1 MMNVIDF
8 KTSAFFSGRIIF
20 VGILLAVF
28 ALFVVLKS
36 LLAGLIIFIISVV
49 IFTTHYRLRI
59 DFVKKA
65 YFDYVWFMG
74 LKNGDHGKFGRID
87 YLFIKKSRVSQKMN
101 HIVIS
106 STIQNEIYDGY
117 LKFSDGEKI
126 HLLTKESKTGL
137 LEKLKVI
144 SGKLNTRIVDYSEG
158 EPKEI

>member
-1 MMNVIDF
+1 MIDF
-8 KTSAFFSGRIIF
+8 KTSPFFSGRIIF

-28 ALFVVLKS
+28 GLFVAMKS
-36 LLAGLIIFIISVV
+36 MLAGLILFTISVL

-59 DFVKKA
+59 DFAKKV
-65 YFDYVWFMG
+65 YFDYVWFLG
-74 LKNGDHGKFGRID
+74 LKNGDHGKFDRIE

-126 HLLTKESKTGL
+126 HLLTKESKDVL
-137 LEKLKVI
+137 LEKLKMI
-144 SGKLNTRIVDYSEG
+144 SHKLNTRIVDYSEG

>member
-1 MMNVIDF
+1 MNVIDF

-28 ALFVVLKS
+28 ALFMVWKS

-59 DFVKKA
+59 DFAKKT

-74 LKNGDHGKFGRID
+74 LKNGDHGKLDRID

-117 LKFSDGEKI
+117 LKFSDGEKL
-126 HLLTKESKTGL
+126 HLLTKESKNDL

-144 SGKLNTRIVDYSEG
+144 SGKLNTRIVDHSE
-158 EPKEI
+158 EESKEVR

>member
-1 MMNVIDF
+1 MNMIDF
-8 KTSAFFSGRIIF
+8 KTSPFFSGRIIF

-28 ALFVVLKS
+28 GLFVAMKS
-36 LLAGLIIFIISVV
+36 MLAGLILFTISVL

-59 DFVKKA
+59 DFAKKV
-65 YFDYVWFMG
+65 YFDYVWFLG
-74 LKNGDHGKFGRID
+74 LKNGDHGKFDRIE

-126 HLLTKESKTGL
+126 HLLTKESKDVL
-137 LEKLKVI
+137 LEKLKMI
-144 SGKLNTRIVDYSEG
+144 SHKLNTRIVDYSEG